1 MKTQAFQPLALM
13 SIEVNSMTKTL
24 DINGKITISIDP
36 DSQEFADRVFATL
49 SALDKQHQ
57 NLLNNRPVTNSLAYD
72 IFSETNKDIR
82 RQLDELLN
90 SPVCDALF
98 GKDAVCALSGG
109 APLWF
114 NLMEGIVSQLSIPP
128 TNSAKKIM
136 ESYAANR
143 R

>member
-1 MKTQAFQPLALM
+1 
-13 SIEVNSMTKTL
+13 MTKTL

-114 NLMEGIVSQLSIPP
+114 NLMEGIVSQLSIPT

-136 ESYAANR
+136 GSYAANR

>member
-1 MKTQAFQPLALM
+1 
-13 SIEVNSMTKTL
+13 MTKTL

-114 NLMEGIVSQLSIPP
+114 NLMESIVSQLSIPP

>member
-1 MKTQAFQPLALM
+1 
-13 SIEVNSMTKTL
+13 MTKTL

-98 GKDAVCALSGG
+98 GKDAVCARSGG

-136 ESYAANR
+136 GSYAANR

>member
-1 MKTQAFQPLALM
+1 
-13 SIEVNSMTKTL
+13 MTKTL
-24 DINGKITISIDP
+24 DINGMITISIDP

-49 SALDKQHQ
+49 STLDKQHQ

>member
-1 MKTQAFQPLALM
+1 
-13 SIEVNSMTKTL
+13 MTKTL

-49 SALDKQHQ
+49 SALNKQHQ
-57 NLLNNRPVTNSLAYD
+57 KLLNNRSATNSLFYD
-72 IFSETNKDIR
+72 MFSEADKDIR

-90 SPVCDALF
+90 APVCDALF
-98 GKDAVCALSGG
+98 GKDNVCARSGG

-114 NLMEGIVSQLSIPP
+114 NLMEGIISQLSIPP

>member
-1 MKTQAFQPLALM
+1 
-13 SIEVNSMTKTL
+13 MTKTL

-36 DSQEFADRVFATL
+36 DSQEFADRAFATL

>member
-1 MKTQAFQPLALM
+1 
-13 SIEVNSMTKTL
+13 MTKTL

-49 SALDKQHQ
+49 SVLDKQHQ

>member
-1 MKTQAFQPLALM
+1 
-13 SIEVNSMTKTL
+13 MTKTL

-36 DSQEFADRVFATL
+36 DSQELADRVFATL
-49 SALDKQHQ
+49 SVLDKQHQ

>member
-1 MKTQAFQPLALM
+1 
-13 SIEVNSMTKTL
+13 MTKTL

-109 APLWF
+109 APLWL

>member
-1 MKTQAFQPLALM
+1 M

-36 DSQEFADRVFATL
+36 DSQEFADRAFATL

-98 GKDAVCALSGG
+98 GKDAVFALSGG

-114 NLMEGIVSQLSIPP
+114 NLMEGIVSQLCIPP

>member
-1 MKTQAFQPLALM
+1 
-13 SIEVNSMTKTL
+13 MTKTL

-57 NLLNNRPVTNSLAYD
+57 NLLNNKPTTNSLAYD
-72 IFSETNKDIR
+72 MFLEADKDIR

-90 SPVCDALF
+90 APVCDALF
-98 GKDAVCALSGG
+98 GKDNICARSGG

>member
-1 MKTQAFQPLALM
+1 
-13 SIEVNSMTKTL
+13 MTKTL
-24 DINGKITISIDP
+24 DINGKITISIDPDSISIDP

>member
-1 MKTQAFQPLALM
+1 
-13 SIEVNSMTKTL
+13 MTKTL

-36 DSQEFADRVFATL
+36 DSQEFAGRVFATL

>member
-1 MKTQAFQPLALM
+1 M

>member
-1 MKTQAFQPLALM
+1 
-13 SIEVNSMTKTL
+13 MTKTL

-36 DSQEFADRVFATL
+36 DSQEFADRVFSTL

>member
-1 MKTQAFQPLALM
+1 
-13 SIEVNSMTKTL
+13 MTKTL

-49 SALDKQHQ
+49 SARDKQHQ

>member
-1 MKTQAFQPLALM
+1 
-13 SIEVNSMTKTL
+13 MTKTL

-36 DSQEFADRVFATL
+36 DSQEFADRAFATL

-98 GKDAVCALSGG
+98 GKDAVFALSGG

>member
-1 MKTQAFQPLALM
+1 
-13 SIEVNSMTKTL
+13 MTKTL
-24 DINGKITISIDP
+24 DINGKITISIDH
-36 DSQEFADRVFATL
+36 DSQEYADRVFATL

>member
-1 MKTQAFQPLALM
+1 M

-49 SALDKQHQ
+49 SVLDKQHQ

>member
-1 MKTQAFQPLALM
+1 
-13 SIEVNSMTKTL
+13 MTKTL

-49 SALDKQHQ
+49 SVLDKQHQ

-90 SPVCDALF
+90 FPVCDALF

>member
-1 MKTQAFQPLALM
+1 
-13 SIEVNSMTKTL
+13 MTKTL

-114 NLMEGIVSQLSIPP
+114 NLMEGIISQLSIPP

>member
-1 MKTQAFQPLALM
+1 
-13 SIEVNSMTKTL
+13 MTKTL

-36 DSQEFADRVFATL
+36 DSQEFADRVAKTL

>member
-1 MKTQAFQPLALM
+1 
-13 SIEVNSMTKTL
+13 MTKTL

-49 SALDKQHQ
+49 SDLDKQHQ

>member
-1 MKTQAFQPLALM
+1 
-13 SIEVNSMTKTL
+13 MTKTL

-36 DSQEFADRVFATL
+36 DSQEFADRAFATL

-98 GKDAVCALSGG
+98 GKDAVFG
-109 APLWF
+109 
-114 NLMEGIVSQLSIPP
+114 GIVGSSVSWGIKRGFFSNGGHRL
-128 TNSAKKIM
+128 TALHSAYEQCKKDHG
-136 ESYAANR
+136 ELCGKSPLKVRCFYGKV
-143 R
+143 

>member
-1 MKTQAFQPLALM
+1 
-13 SIEVNSMTKTL
+13 MTKTL

-82 RQLDELLN
+82 RQLDDLLN

>member
-1 MKTQAFQPLALM
+1 
-13 SIEVNSMTKTL
+13 MTKTL

-49 SALDKQHQ
+49 SVLDKQHQ

-98 GKDAVCALSGG
+98 GNDAVCALSGG

>member
-1 MKTQAFQPLALM
+1 
-13 SIEVNSMTKTL
+13 MTKTL

-49 SALDKQHQ
+49 SVLDKQHQ

-98 GKDAVCALSGG
+98 GKDAVCARSGG

>member
-1 MKTQAFQPLALM
+1 
-13 SIEVNSMTKTL
+13 MTKTL

-49 SALDKQHQ
+49 SVLDKQHQ

-114 NLMEGIVSQLSIPP
+114 NLMEGIISQLSIPP

>member
-1 MKTQAFQPLALM
+1 
-13 SIEVNSMTKTL
+13 MTKTL

-98 GKDAVCALSGG
+98 GKDAVFALSGG

>member
-1 MKTQAFQPLALM
+1 
-13 SIEVNSMTKTL
+13 MTKTL

>member
-1 MKTQAFQPLALM
+1 
-13 SIEVNSMTKTL
+13 MTKTL

-109 APLWF
+109 AQLWF

>member
-49 SALDKQHQ
+49 SVLDKQHQ

>member
-1 MKTQAFQPLALM
+1 
-13 SIEVNSMTKTL
+13 MTKTL

-49 SALDKQHQ
+49 SVLDKQHQ

-72 IFSETNKDIR
+72 IVSETNKEIR

>member
-1 MKTQAFQPLALM
+1 M

-49 SALDKQHQ
+49 SVLDKQHQ

-98 GKDAVCALSGG
+98 GKDAVCARSGG

>member
-1 MKTQAFQPLALM
+1 
-13 SIEVNSMTKTL
+13 MTKKL

>member
-1 MKTQAFQPLALM
+1 M

-49 SALDKQHQ
+49 SVLDKQHQ

-136 ESYAANR
+136 ES
-143 R
+143 

>member
-1 MKTQAFQPLALM
+1 
-13 SIEVNSMTKTL
+13 MTKTL
-24 DINGKITISIDP
+24 EINGKITISIDP

-49 SALDKQHQ
+49 SVLDKQHQ

-128 TNSAKKIM
+128 TNSAKNIM